1 VDVEKPPAQMRPAK
15 GQYDLAII
23 TVAPQRLEPNIAI
36 HLQHT
41 AKTRQMR
48 ARMFRPAIAGI
59 DIGHRRQSA
68 ALPGAIINRICPYSR
83 CNSSIRRI
91 NARSAAGT
99 GREA

>member
-1 VDVEKPPAQMRPAK
+1 MRPAK

-48 ARMFRPAIAGI
+48 ARVLRPAIAGI
-59 DIGHRRQSA
+59 DIGDRRQSA
-68 ALPGAIINRICPYSR
+68 ALPGAIINGISP
-83 CNSSIRRI
+83 
-91 NARSAAGT
+91 
-99 GREA
+99 